1 MKLFRYAGVAA
12 LTVSSWLAAAHAT
25 VLTEDPLS
33 GDSLSIGATARSF
46 NYVMDGGLL
55 DAPSQDPNAGT
66 VGVSVTD
73 LRLRGE
79 LKRGD
84 WLTIAVHD
92 ALTLTTSSFSLAE
105 AGGPL
110 ALGQGRLPATWL
122 PLDWSI
128 ENAPQLTLHDRID
141 WGYARITKGAISVT
155 VGRQPVTFGRGALWT
170 PEDIVDPFSPVQID
184 TEFKPGVD
192 AARIDAT
199 LGTHVSLA
207 VLGVAGD
214 ARDDHDLAIRKDGSA
229 VMQRLEVTL
238 GTTRLGMMTG
248 YVRGDA
254 FGAFDLFVDLGGADL
269 HGEVTGTYVPDASR
283 RPFDREVFGRAV
295 LGSTF
300 QLSSRLT
307 GTVEGY
313 WNGSGTTHVSE
324 YEAELGSPRLQSG
337 ETYNLGVL
345 YGGAVLD
352 LTVHALVHLAA
363 ATIVNVID
371 GSALIAPSV
380 HFNAST
386 NTQLI
391 AGAFF
396 PVGKDPDF
404 SGGPVAR
411 SEFALYPNLFHFDLK
426 AYF

>member
-1 MKLFRYAGVAA
+1 MKLGRYAAA
-12 LTVSSWLAAAHAT
+12 ATLVVSSSGAAYAT
-25 VLTEDPLS
+25 VLSEDPLS
-33 GDSLSIGATARSF
+33 GDSLSLGVTARSF

-55 DAPSQDPNAGT
+55 AAPGLPADADP
-66 VGVSVTD
+66 VGVSLTD
-73 LRLRGE
+73 LRVRGE
-79 LKRGD
+79 LERGD
-84 WLTIAVHD
+84 WLSIAVHD
-92 ALTLTTSSFSLAE
+92 SLTLTTSSFSLAE
-105 AGGPL
+105 SGGPL

-128 ENAPQLTLHDRID
+128 EDGAQLALHDRID
-141 WGYARITKGAISVT
+141 WGYARITKDAISVT

-192 AARIDAT
+192 AARVDVT
-199 LGTHVSLA
+199 FGKHVTLA

-214 ARDDHDLAIRKDGSA
+214 ARDDHDLAIHEDGSSA
-229 VMQRLEVTL
+229 LQRLEVSL
-238 GTTRLGMMTG
+238 GTTRLGLMTG
-248 YVRGDA
+248 YVRGDG
-254 FGAFDLFVDLGGADL
+254 FGALDLFVDLGGADL

-283 RPFDREVFGRAV
+283 RPFDREVFGRGV

-300 QLSSRLT
+300 KLSSRLT
-307 GTVEGY
+307 GTVEAY
-313 WNGSGTTHVSE
+313 WNGSGTTHPSL
-324 YEAELGSPRLQSG
+324 YEEALSSPRLQSG

-345 YGGAVLD
+345 YGGAVAD
-352 LTVHALVHLAA
+352 LTLHALVHIAGAA
-363 ATIVNVID
+363 IVNLID
-371 GSALIAPSV
+371 GSALLAPSV

-396 PVGKDPDF
+396 PVGKSPDF
-404 SGGPVAR
+404 SATSVAR
-411 SEFALYPNLFHFDLK
+411 SEFALYPTLFHFDLK

>member
-1 MKLFRYAGVAA
+1 MKLSRYAAVAA
-12 LTVSSWLAAAHAT
+12 LLLSSSGAARAT

-55 DAPSQDPNAGT
+55 DAPGMDPNAAT
-66 VGVSVTD
+66 IGVSLTD

-84 WLTIAVHD
+84 WLTIALHD
-92 ALTLTTSSFSLAE
+92 SLTLTTSSFSLAE
-105 AGGPL
+105 SGGPL

-128 ENAPQLTLHDRID
+128 EDGPQLSLHDRID
-141 WGYARITKGAISVT
+141 WGYARITKGAISLT
-155 VGRQPVTFGRGALWT
+155 VGRQPVTFGRGSLWT

-192 AARIDAT
+192 AARVDVT
-199 LGTHVSLA
+199 FGTHVTLA

-214 ARDDHDLAIRKDGSA
+214 TRDAHDLAIRKDGSSA
-229 VMQRLEVTL
+229 IQRLEVSL
-238 GTTRLGMMTG
+238 GTTRLGLMTG

-254 FGAFDLFVDLGGADL
+254 FGALDLFVDLGGADL

-283 RPFDREVFGRAV
+283 RPFEREVFGRAV

-307 GTVEGY
+307 GTIEGY
-313 WNGSGTTHVSE
+313 WNGSGTTHPSQ
-324 YEAELGSPRLQSG
+324 YEEVLSSPRLASG

-345 YGGAVLD
+345 YGGAVAD
-352 LTVHALVHLAA
+352 LTLHALVHVAA
-363 ATIVNVID
+363 AAIVNVID
-371 GSALIAPSV
+371 GSALLAPSV

-396 PVGKDPDF
+396 TVGKAPDF
-404 SGGPVAR
+404 SGGSIAR

>member
-1 MKLFRYAGVAA
+1 MKLG
-12 LTVSSWLAAAHAT
+12 LAAAALIVSPALAAHAA
-25 VLTEDPLS
+25 VLSEDPLS
-33 GDSLSIGATARSF
+33 GDSTSLGVTARSF

-55 DAPSQDPNAGT
+55 AAPGQGPDANP
-66 VGVSVTD
+66 VGVSLSD

-79 LKRGD
+79 IKRGD
-84 WLTIAVHD
+84 WLTVAVHD
-92 ALTLTTSSFSLAE
+92 SLTLTTSSFSLAE

-128 ENAPQLTLHDRID
+128 TDGPSLSMHDRID
-141 WGYARITKGAISVT
+141 WGYARLTKDSISVT

-192 AARIDAT
+192 AARVDVT
-199 LGTHVSLA
+199 FGKHVTLA
-207 VLGVAGD
+207 VVGVAGD
-214 ARDDHDLAIRKDGSA
+214 TRDAHDFAIHQDGSSA
-229 VMQRLEVTL
+229 LQRLEVSL
-238 GTTRLGMMTG
+238 GTTRLGLMTG
-248 YVRGDA
+248 YVRGDG
-254 FGAFDLFVDLGGADL
+254 FGAADLFVDLGGADL
-269 HGEVTGTYVPDASR
+269 HGEVTGTYVPEESR

-313 WNGSGTTHVSE
+313 WNGSGTTHPSL
-324 YEAELGSPRLQSG
+324 YAAEFDSPRFASG
-337 ETYNLGVL
+337 ETYNVGVL
-345 YGGAVLD
+345 YGGAVADVTL
-352 LTVHALVHLAA
+352 HALVHVAA
-363 ATIVNVID
+363 AAIVNLVD
-371 GSALIAPSV
+371 GSALLAPSV
-380 HFNAST
+380 HFSAST

-391 AGAFF
+391 AGGFF
-396 PVGKDPDF
+396 PIGKGPEL
-404 SGGPVAR
+404 SPAPVAR
-411 SEFALYPNLFHFDLK
+411 SEFALYPSLFHFDLK

>member
-1 MKLFRYAGVAA
+1 MKLARYAVAA
-12 LTVSSWLAAAHAT
+12 ALVVSSRGAARAA
-25 VLTEDPLS
+25 VLSEDPLS
-33 GDSLSIGATARSF
+33 GDSTSLGVTARSF

-55 DAPSQDPNAGT
+55 AAPDAGPNADP
-66 VGVSVTD
+66 VGVSLSD

-79 LKRGD
+79 LKRSD
-84 WLTIAVHD
+84 WLTVAVHD
-92 ALTLTTSSFSLAE
+92 SLTFTTSSFSLAE

-128 ENAPQLTLHDRID
+128 TDGPQLSMHDRID
-141 WGYARITKGAISVT
+141 WGYARLTKDSISVT

-192 AARIDAT
+192 AARVDVTLGHHAT
-199 LGTHVSLA
+199 LA
-207 VLGVAGD
+207 VVGVAGD
-214 ARDDHDLAIRKDGSA
+214 TRDAHDFAVHEDGSA
-229 VMQRLEVTL
+229 AMGRLEVSL
-238 GTTRLGMMTG
+238 GTTRLGLMTG
-248 YVRGDA
+248 YVRGDGFA
-254 FGAFDLFVDLGGADL
+254 AGDLFVDLGGADL
-269 HGEVTGTYVPDASR
+269 HGEITAQYVPEASR
-283 RPFDREVFGRAV
+283 RPFDREVFERGL

-307 GTVEGY
+307 GTVEAY
-313 WNGSGTTHVSE
+313 WNGSGTTHPSQ
-324 YEAELGSPRLQSG
+324 YAAEFLSPRLESG
-337 ETYNLGVL
+337 ETYNLGML
-345 YGGAVLD
+345 YGGAVAD
-352 LTVHALVHLAA
+352 LTLHALVHVAA
-363 ATIVNVID
+363 AAIVNLID

-391 AGAFF
+391 AGGFI
-396 PVGKDPDF
+396 PVGKGPDF
-404 SGGPVAR
+404 SPAPVAR
-411 SEFALYPNLFHFDLK
+411 SEFALYPSLFHFDLK

>member
-1 MKLFRYAGVAA
+1 MKLAGYAAAAA
-12 LTVSSWLAAAHAT
+12 LVVSSSGAVHAA
-25 VLTEDPLS
+25 VLKEDPLS
-33 GDSLSIGATARSF
+33 GDSLSLGVTARSF

-55 DAPSQDPNAGT
+55 AAPDLGPNANP
-66 VGVSVTD
+66 VGVSVSD

-79 LKRGD
+79 LQRGD
-84 WLTIAVHD
+84 WLTVAVHD
-92 ALTLTTSSFSLAE
+92 SLTLTTSSFSLAE

-128 ENAPQLTLHDRID
+128 TDGPQLSMHDRID
-141 WGYARITKGAISVT
+141 WGYARVTKDAISLT

-184 TEFKPGVD
+184 TEFKPGLD
-192 AARIDAT
+192 AARVDVT
-199 LGTHVSLA
+199 FGHHVTLA

-214 ARDDHDLAIRKDGSA
+214 ARDTHDFAIHEDGSSA
-229 VMQRLEVTL
+229 MQRLEVSL
-238 GTTRLGMMTG
+238 GTTRLGLMTG
-248 YVRGDA
+248 YVRGDG
-254 FGAFDLFVDLGGADL
+254 FGAADLFVDLGGADL
-269 HGEVTGTYVPDASR
+269 HGEVTGTYVPEASR

-313 WNGSGTTHVSE
+313 WNGSGTTHPSR
-324 YEAELGSPRLQSG
+324 YAEELASPRLASG

-345 YGGAVLD
+345 YGGVVADVTL
-352 LTVHALVHLAA
+352 HALVHVAA
-363 ATIVNVID
+363 AAIVNLID

-391 AGAFF
+391 AGGFF
-396 PVGKDPDF
+396 PLGKRPDF
-404 SGGPVAR
+404 SPTPIAR
-411 SEFALYPNLFHFDLK
+411 SEFTLYPSLFHFDLK